1 MAPWSALGMSWAMAM
16 ALARLLLA
24 LWLALAAAGGLEVEM
39 AGRRQTVSLNKNITI
54 ICKVPGAPNLDI
66 RTMGIRWFWKNQTS
80 DLEKVFEFIGDH
92 QEAIRPGAT
101 VSLWRLKRGDASL
114 QLPAIQLREAGEYR
128 CVVVVTPQKAEGRV
142 WLEVIASPD
151 SKLFWEQPT
160 VNNKEE
166 KHAVCK
172 SSGFYPPNISI
183 RWKKWIQKSAQYQE
197 ISENIFTER
206 PVKNEDGTFNI
217 TSYLK
222 LKLPVED
229 TGATYQCVI
238 WHKSWPTSQKLNLT
252 LPRGESEKTPYL
264 LYLWILSIPVVGL
277 ILLPLYFVWKG
288 RYRDRWTSGNETY

>member
-1 MAPWSALGMSWAMAM
+1 VGVEKWSGCWNQLYDFSS
-16 ALARLLLA
+16 LA
-24 LWLALAAAGGLEVEM
+24 
-39 AGRRQTVSLNKNITI
+39 
-54 ICKVPGAPNLDI
+54 
-66 RTMGIRWFWKNQTS
+66 
-80 DLEKVFEFIGDH
+80 
-92 QEAIRPGAT
+92 
-101 VSLWRLKRGDASL
+101 
-114 QLPAIQLREAGEYR
+114 
-128 CVVVVTPQKAEGRV
+128 
-142 WLEVIASPD
+142 ASPD

-166 KHAVCK
+166 KHAVFK

-252 LPRGESEKTPYL
+252 LPRGGENLPARFQLEGL
-264 LYLWILSIPVVGL
+264 CIP
-277 ILLPLYFVWKG
+277 
-288 RYRDRWTSGNETY
+288 